1 MPMKP
6 LAACA
11 LMLVLAPAAAQDAG
25 ALRTRTLAATCAGC
39 HGTDGRA
46 LVGASVPGLAGRPA
60 AELAELLRAFRR
72 GERAPTVMHQIAKG
86 YDDTQIDGLAAYFA
100 AQR

>member
-1 MPMKP
+1 MKP
-6 LAACA
+6 LAACT
-11 LMLVLAPAAAQDAG
+11 LVLVLAPAAAQDAD